1 MMVEETTTKNGAEG
15 MVDVLKVRIVKRQSR
30 KYWEAEFIDPRTG
43 HRKRVSLKTVNK
55 REAERE
61 AGRIEEAVREGQWKA
76 TRKMKWKDFKRKYET
91 EGMFDLASATVSA
104 FQEAAK
110 KLEKLVRPSTLQ
122 SLTEEKL
129 NSFTTHCLME
139 GLSKHT
145 VARHLRHL
153 KAALRWAVSQKL
165 LLECPAFRMPKGTS
179 SGKAKGRAITGEE
192 FERMLEAV
200 PKVVET
206 DQTDSWTFL
215 LKGLWWSG
223 LRLGEAL
230 KLSWDNP
237 KDLMVD
243 LSGKRPFMRIQGTAE
258 KGKKDR
264 ILPLAPEAAEL
275 LQTVPENE
283 RDGLVFKLKWQR
295 AARKPARV
303 DTVSPII
310 TQIGKKA
317 GVRVSDTKTAS
328 AHDLRRS
335 FGLRWADRV
344 KPHILQQLMRH
355 ASVQTTLTFYVQSD
369 ADDMAE
375 AVWSAFEQKRDSTAI
390 SVPLAE
396 NAKKES
402 LEAEV

>member
-1 MMVEETTTKNGAEG
+1 
-15 MVDVLKVRIVKRQSR
+15 MVDSLKVHIFKRKGR
-30 KYWEAEFIDPRTG
+30 KNFEAEFTDPRTG
-43 HRKRVSLKTVNK
+43 HKHRRTLGTVTKRD
-55 REAERE
+55 AERE
-61 AGRIEEAVREGQWKA
+61 AGRIEAELREGQWRA
-76 TRKMKWKDFKRKYET
+76 TRKTKWKDFRAKYET
-91 EGMFDLASATVSA
+91 EGMFDLAPASVRA
-104 FQEAAK
+104 FQDAAK

-122 SLTEEKL
+122 SLTEEKM
-129 NSFTTHCLME
+129 NSFTTLCLME

-165 LLECPAFRMPKGTS
+165 LLECPQIRMPKGTS
-179 SGKAKGRAITGEE
+179 GGKAKGRAVTTEE
-192 FERMLEAV
+192 FERMLSNVE
-200 PKVVET
+200 KVVESE
-206 DQTDSWTFL
+206 QSESWKFL

-243 LSGKRPFMRIQGTAE
+243 LSGKRPFLRIQGTAE

-275 LQTVPENE
+275 LQTIPEDE
-283 RDGLVFKLKWQR
+283 REGLVFKLKWR
-295 AARKPARV
+295 RNHGKPVRV
-303 DTVSPII
+303 DTVSPLICE
-310 TQIGKKA
+310 IGRRA
-317 GVRVSDTKTAS
+317 GVKVGDRKTAS

-344 KPHILQQLMRH
+344 KPHVLQQLMRH
-355 ASVQTTLTFYVQSD
+355 ASLNTTLTFYVQSE

-375 AVWSAFEQKRDSTAI
+375 AVWSAFDRMHDSSTK
-390 SVPLAE
+390 SLPTTTSG
-396 NAKKES
+396 KK
-402 LEAEV
+402 

>member
-1 MMVEETTTKNGAEG
+1 
-15 MVDVLKVRIVKRQSR
+15 MVDSLKVHIFKRKGR
-30 KYWEAEFIDPRTG
+30 KNFEAEFTDPRTG
-43 HRKRVSLKTVNK
+43 HKHRKTLGTVSK

-61 AGRIEEAVREGQWKA
+61 AGRIEAELREGQWRA
-76 TRKMKWKDFKRKYET
+76 TRKTKWKEFRSKYET
-91 EGMFDLASATVSA
+91 EGMFDLSPATVRA

-110 KLEKLVRPSTLQ
+110 KLETLIRPSTLQ

-129 NSFTTHCLME
+129 NSFTTTCLME

-165 LLECPAFRMPKGTS
+165 LMECPSIRMPKGTS
-179 SGKAKGRAITGEE
+179 SGKAKGRAVTTEE
-192 FERMLEAV
+192 FERMLSNVE
-200 PKVVET
+200 KVVGSE
-206 DQTDSWTFL
+206 QSESCKFL

-243 LSGKRPFMRIQGTAE
+243 LSGKRPFLRIQATAE

-283 RDGLVFKLKWQR
+283 REGLVFKLKWQR
-295 AARKPARV
+295 NHRKPARV

-310 TQIGKKA
+310 AQIGKKA

-355 ASVQTTLTFYVQSD
+355 AVITTTLTFYVQSD
-369 ADDMAE
+369 ADEMAE
-375 AVWSAFEQKRDSTAI
+375 AVWNAFDRMHDSSTI
-390 SVPLAE
+390 LLPT
-396 NAKKES
+396 KKSSEKP
-402 LEAEV
+402 A

>member
-1 MMVEETTTKNGAEG
+1 MIVEETTTKNGAEG
-15 MVDVLKVRIVKRQSR
+15 MVDSLKVHIFKRKGR
-30 KYWEAEFIDPRTG
+30 KNFEAEFTDPRTG
-43 HRKRVSLKTVNK
+43 HKHRRTLGTVNK
-55 REAERE
+55 RDAERE
-61 AGRIEEAVREGQWKA
+61 AGRIEAELREGQWRA
-76 TRKMKWKDFKRKYET
+76 TRKTKWKDFRAKYET
-91 EGMFDLASATVSA
+91 EGMFDLAPASVRA
-104 FQEAAK
+104 FQDAAK

-129 NSFTTHCLME
+129 NSFTTLCLME

-153 KAALRWAVSQKL
+153 KAAFRWAVGQKL
-165 LLECPAFRMPKGTS
+165 LLECPCIRMPKGTS
-179 SGKAKGRAITGEE
+179 GGKAKGRAITTEE
-192 FERMLEAV
+192 FERMLSNVE
-200 PKVVET
+200 KVVGGE
-206 DQTDSWTFL
+206 QSESWKFL

-243 LSGKRPFMRIQGTAE
+243 LSGKRPFLRIQATAE

-275 LQTVPENE
+275 LQTVPKDE
-283 RDGLVFKLKWQR
+283 REGLVFKLKWR
-295 AARKPARV
+295 RNHGKPVRV
-303 DTVSPII
+303 DTVSPLICD
-310 TQIGKKA
+310 IGNKA
-317 GVRVSDTKTAS
+317 RVKVGDTKTAS

-344 KPHILQQLMRH
+344 KPHVLQQLMRH
-355 ASVQTTLTFYVQSD
+355 ASLNTTLTFYVQSE

-375 AVWSAFEQKRDSTAI
+375 AVWNAFDRMLDSSTK
-390 SVPLAE
+390 SLPTTTSG
-396 NAKKES
+396 KK
-402 LEAEV
+402 